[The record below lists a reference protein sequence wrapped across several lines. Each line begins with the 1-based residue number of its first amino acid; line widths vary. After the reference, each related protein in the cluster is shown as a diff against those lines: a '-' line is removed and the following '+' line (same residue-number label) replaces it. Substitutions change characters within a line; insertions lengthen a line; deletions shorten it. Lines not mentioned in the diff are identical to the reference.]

1 MKQIRP
7 KKLWRRI
14 NLCFGLPHF
23 WVLVIVLLLS
33 IVVCFLS
40 VFFKDD
46 NPFLSSIFANIFAGL
61 ITGLVISLI
70 SAIKAMSLYKTECLI
85 KWLNC
90 LHEDILEYMEM
101 HRKLMLFKND
111 EELKAGE
118 ALYNYIYDTLCQG
131 ESINVTISQGRFK
144 ESLPFNPYE
153 YFKKEFK
160 YDAVTHSKENSALRE
175 KIMSLEVSNI
185 TSKELRR
192 LFESMDKQLFILNGE
207 ILKHITNLE
216 VKQKAINTS
225 LM

>member
-1 MKQIRP
+1 MKYRL

-14 NLCFGLPHF
+14 YLYMKLPHF
-23 WVLVIVLLLS
+23 WVLGIVLLLS
-33 IVVCFLS
+33 IGFFFLS
-40 VFFKDD
+40 VFYKDS
-46 NPFLSSIFANIFAGL
+46 NPFLSSLFANIYAGL

-85 KWLNC
+85 RWLNC
-90 LHEDILEYMEM
+90 LHEDILKYMEM

-111 EELKAGE
+111 EELKSDE

-160 YDAVTHSKENSALRE
+160 YDAVIHSKENGILRE
-175 KIMSLEVSNI
+175 KIMALAVSNI
-185 TSKELRR
+185 TGKELRR
-192 LFESMDKQLFILNGE
+192 LFENMDKQLFILNGE
-207 ILKHITNLE
+207 ILKHITTLE
-216 VKQKAINTS
+216 SRRKAMNVS